1 MGWLKCFNVVWSS
14 VNLVIS
20 QSTSCIIIAFSDL
33 FIWKVLIHCMNLKN
47 WFQTLPVGVGVKIAN
62 GISFFFFIM
71 FHLFLMISWN
81 KQEKQLEKIK
91 SCSVNTEVT
100 ALKEENANLAKTV
113 EGLENDN
120 KNLSTEVRKSSL
132 EISRLKDS
140 VQGLQR
146 QVADNR
152 STIADLNVETERLRR
167 IEHVSC
173 CCWSLIF
180 TFKLPSESTWW
191 SVM

>member
-1 MGWLKCFNVVWSS
+1 M
-14 VNLVIS
+14 
-20 QSTSCIIIAFSDL
+20 
-33 FIWKVLIHCMNLKN
+33 
-47 WFQTLPVGVGVKIAN
+47 
-62 GISFFFFIM
+62 
-71 FHLFLMISWN
+71 
-81 KQEKQLEKIK
+81 
-91 SCSVNTEVT
+91 NTEVT

-120 KNLSTEVRKSSL
+120 KTLSTEIRKSSL
-132 EISRLKDS
+132 EIGRLKDS

-173 CCWSLIF
+173 FDFHL
-180 TFKLPSESTWW
+180 
-191 SVM
+191 

>member
-1 MGWLKCFNVVWSS
+1 M
-14 VNLVIS
+14 
-20 QSTSCIIIAFSDL
+20 
-33 FIWKVLIHCMNLKN
+33 
-47 WFQTLPVGVGVKIAN
+47 
-62 GISFFFFIM
+62 
-71 FHLFLMISWN
+71 
-81 KQEKQLEKIK
+81 
-91 SCSVNTEVT
+91 NTEVT

-173 CCWSLIF
+173 C
-180 TFKLPSESTWW
+180 
-191 SVM
+191 